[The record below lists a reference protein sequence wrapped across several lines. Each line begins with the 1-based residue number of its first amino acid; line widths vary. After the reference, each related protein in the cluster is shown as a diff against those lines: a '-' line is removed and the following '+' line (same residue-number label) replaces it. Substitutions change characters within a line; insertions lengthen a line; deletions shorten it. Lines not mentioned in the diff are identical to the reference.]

1 MKIDPTSATWLN
13 LLDHLE
19 GRAIELRGKLE
30 SNISWDETLAARA
43 ALREIKLVLSLAH
56 PEEPPL
62 VDQDFEIPS

>member
-13 LLDHLE
+13 ILTHLE
-19 GRAIELRGKLE
+19 GRAAELRSKLE
-30 SNISWDETLAARA
+30 ANISWDETLAARA
-43 ALREIKLVLSLAH
+43 ALREIKIIFALAH